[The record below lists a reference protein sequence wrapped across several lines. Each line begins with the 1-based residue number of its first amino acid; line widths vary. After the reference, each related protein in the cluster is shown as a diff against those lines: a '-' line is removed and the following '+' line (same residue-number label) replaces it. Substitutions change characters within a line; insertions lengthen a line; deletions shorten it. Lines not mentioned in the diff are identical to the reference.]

1 MPKTYL
7 SLDIGKNQTQAW
19 LFAQREGTWT
29 VHGTAS
35 VPTQIAGDGDQLRKS
50 IQTLLSK
57 IQQSTEVRLLDDRGQ
72 ITNTRRLEGAPA
84 AIGMSLSAGKPIRTA
99 LIGLSEAY
107 SIAPLRRLVGLFNC
121 EVVLEVN
128 LQNDLNATTQLE
140 RLLTSD
146 VELYV
151 IGGGANGGAQKSLKA
166 AIENLRLV
174 YHLIPRTIRP
184 QIVYCGN
191 QELAE
196 YAQNEIEA
204 GLDLHLSS
212 NIQTNPGQED
222 PTLVWKAML
231 KAFERLRLQQI
242 PGLAEIVSDLHT
254 RVIPSDF
261 SAGRMVRFLERSSE
275 NGKGVLMLRIEA
287 DTVSV
292 IAARDQRLNGV
303 CRGVEVNDA
312 VLQVARGLSSQLTDA
327 NSFATYIH
335 NRILFP
341 DYTPATLED
350 LSIEHAWARVRIREA
365 LSALQELDREFGYN
379 PSLGLMRLYEPII
392 LSGPEM
398 SLALPHQGLML
409 ALDGILPHGI
419 TTILQD
425 EQQLLVALGS
435 LAPHDP
441 LLPIQVMDEEVF
453 TNLAT
458 VVTVNAIPSQGQKVL
473 QIEVN
478 EGEQMPRLFHKIQM
492 GDLKRIET
500 IPNGKTELYL
510 APEDESD
517 VGMGLPGLGGWVT
530 VLDSKVG
537 VVVDARGRPLN
548 LPVDE
553 TARAETLHNWLWELG
568 G

>member
-7 SLDIGKNQTQAW
+7 SIDIGKSQTQAC
-19 LFAQREGTWT
+19 LFAQHEGTWAVEGISSIPT
-29 VHGTAS
+29 V
-35 VPTQIAGDGDQLRKS
+35 IEGDGSQFRKS
-50 IQTLLSK
+50 IQILLSQ
-57 IQQSTEVRLLDDRGQ
+57 IQQSHEIRLLDEHGQ
-72 ITNTRRLEGAPA
+72 FTNIRRMQDAPA
-84 AIGMSLSAGKPIRTA
+84 FVGLTLSAGKPIRTA
-99 LIGLSEAY
+99 LIGLSKAY
-107 SIAPLRRLVGLFNC
+107 SIAPLRRLVSLFNC

-128 LQNDLNATTQLE
+128 LQDNLNATAQLD

-174 YHLIPRTIRP
+174 YHLIPRAVRP

-196 YAQNEIEA
+196 YAQSEIEA
-204 GLDLHLSS
+204 GLDMHLSS

-222 PTLVWKAML
+222 ATLVWKAML

-242 PGLAEIVSDLHT
+242 PGLAEVVSDLRTH
-254 RVIPSDF
+254 VIPSDF

-275 NGKGVLMLRIEA
+275 NGKGVLLLRVEA

-292 IAARDQRLNGV
+292 IAARDQKLNGISHHL
-303 CRGVEVNDA
+303 EVNSA
-312 VLQVARGLSSQLTDA
+312 ALQTAKGLSSQLTDL
-327 NSFATYIH
+327 NSFTTYIY
-335 NRILFP
+335 NRALFP
-341 DYTPATLED
+341 DFTPATLED

-365 LSALQELDREFGYN
+365 LSELQKLDPDFGYN
-379 PSLGLMRLYEPII
+379 ASLGLMRTYEPII
-392 LSGPEM
+392 LSGSGM
-398 SLALPHQGLML
+398 KLALPHQGLL
-409 ALDGILPHGI
+409 VALDGILPHGI

-425 EQQLLVALGS
+425 EQQLLTALGS
-435 LAPHDP
+435 LAPYEP
-441 LLPIQVMDEEVF
+441 LLPVQVMDAEVF

-458 VVTVNAIPSQGQKVL
+458 IINVDAPASEGQKVL

-478 EGEQMPRLFHKIQM
+478 EGEQNPRLFHKIQT

-500 IPNGKTELYL
+500 LTNNKTELYL
-510 APEDESD
+510 APHDESD
-517 VGMGLPGLGGWVT
+517 VGMGIPGLGGWVT
-530 VLDSKVG
+530 VLESKVG
-537 VVVDARGRPLN
+537 VVVDARGRPLS